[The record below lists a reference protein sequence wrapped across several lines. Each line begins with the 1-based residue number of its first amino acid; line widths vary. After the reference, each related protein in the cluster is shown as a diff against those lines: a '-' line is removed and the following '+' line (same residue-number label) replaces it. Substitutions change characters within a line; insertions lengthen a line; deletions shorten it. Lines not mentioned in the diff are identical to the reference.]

1 MREQTR
7 PTSVNRLLIQLGFFL
22 ILLGLLTGLAV
33 GQFANPRLGLAAHQV
48 GVLGGLVLVVLG
60 LVSRYLVLGSRAAA
74 VMTWTWIYATY
85 ANWFASVL
93 GAVTG
98 ASRMTPIAGHATRG
112 GATSEAVVAFLLISL
127 AFAGIVG
134 AALAV
139 WGARN
144 NVRKEE

>member
-1 MREQTR
+1 MREDTR
-7 PTSVNRLLIQLGFFL
+7 PTGINRGLVQLGFSL
-22 ILLGLLTGLAV
+22 ILLGLLTGLGV
-33 GQFANPRLGLAAHQV
+33 GQFANPRLALAAHQV

-60 LVSRYLVLGSRAAA
+60 LVSQYLALGPRAIA

-85 ANWFASVL
+85 ANWLASIL
-93 GAVTG
+93 GAITG
-98 ASRMTPIAGHATRG
+98 ASRMTPIAGHATTG
-112 GATSEAVVAFLLISL
+112 GETSEAIVAFLLISL

-144 NVRKEE
+144 IVRKEE